1 MVSTAIKM
9 KRVRFSNSSKHARW
23 ARGGASASNPQNK
36 RHRESVMDR
45 YSAKSYNDKRDT
57 DLALERLSNFS
68 FGDKSTVVD
77 DFDTRT
83 IDTSFSAFS
92 AASCVSF
99 RGIEKHWSR
108 IENDPLAREICSLAG
123 MLVELNNEETD
134 ENKSPKEM
142 GGETPLKDP
151 ESEINSA
158 AERSSSDRTVDPLLR
173 AKQFGVLFVIL
184 ENEATTDITLNAAY
198 YLLSLIISKINPQI
212 LRDRY
217 SDLVTVFR
225 KHMTKYFK
233 FDEPMAVK
241 SCLVCFVETLSHQ
254 PMKVLIHS
262 QQDAELMVSY
272 IHHNCP
278 KVRKTCFRLV
288 SLMLTSSDVIAENV
302 CTSEQ
307 HPFTGFISRY
317 VNNQLMDPNKGSQF
331 RMRMLNLLKIIMPYQ
346 PRDTLKTSLET
357 CLSVSSGTH
366 LLLKRKC
373 FEIIQSLFYN
383 EPSDE
388 IISAKMNGQ
397 LLAALDE
404 LRPSF
409 FDEDLMLSWL
419 AAFETA
425 LMNLATLD
433 AATFSSHLL
442 SLLSFCVTTAFV
454 SEVSSVVDA
463 CGQLCCRAF
472 TDAPD
477 SLKLFWLTP
486 GSESISEIPDI
497 AKIGSILKE
506 LTNFKYSSNFG
517 VIFHFIGKVY
527 LALGADFFDQM
538 KPSFLALCALRTN
551 ETPSPALRL
560 VLEDAVSA
568 FGPELFLENYPLNIT
583 GNPGEE
589 LLRSW
594 VLPLLMTS
602 IKSSKLS
609 TWQKFLYPIA
619 QNAESHYEE
628 LFKDPSNLKT
638 LQVLSSQIWHLL
650 PVFCKNCMDALV
662 SFTPGFAKH
671 LSTLITQKHRS
682 SLSIL
687 EALSNLLRSENKDTR
702 DAVVKF
708 SRNYIPQ
715 FFNMYLDET
724 TEDGVKFNVLKVCA
738 DFMANI
744 SREQLNQYI
753 DGIKTRI
760 GSEDT
765 DETKKKLLVDLLRE
779 VVAFMDPEEVRNLL
793 REFVPQLWNVG
804 ACQKKVVMLIKKV
817 LNTQYKDSDGNDL
830 DFDMSTM
837 VTDIKPMLLSK
848 LDSGSVAARKQVY
861 RCMLLLMEKDQFKL
875 EDLNEILPRVILC
888 LRVERKAIR
897 IIGVKLFK
905 ACCNFF
911 VMGSKLDKP
920 KAVFKLIKSFGED
933 LEISCS
939 DRMIAT
945 LMALQYLVA
954 LYQECINDQIQREL
968 FALIAKYM
976 KLAKKP
982 HFFEPALHLLKVLIS
997 ILDVEQLSKY
1007 CEKIISE
1014 ICAWNKTTGLMYRAR
1029 VKVVLFRLAKKMG
1042 PDAVFEMCPD
1052 DHKKLASSLR
1062 KQLNREETQRKQGKS
1077 TKESKYDDAS
1087 EAASH
1092 VSGSKSQYSRIT
1104 KAETIADILKE
1115 LESSDD
1121 EGNNSRTTKLSSKS
1135 KKSNTTSVFLHEG
1148 KDGVI
1153 DLTDKR
1159 MSRHLSSRK
1168 PTETEAK
1175 NEANRKSELK
1185 FAPDGRLLLI
1195 GKDGKY
1201 MGVEKEDENDME
1213 VDPEQQLGIKSD
1225 TSDTEAESDDG
1236 ELSKKKKK
1244 KLAAKFDTSS
1254 LSSWFKSKKQ
1264 PGQQPKGVRRMLE
1277 TGETFR
1283 AKKAGGDIKV
1293 DGKPDPYAFV
1303 PLDPR
1308 ALNKRKAKKLEG
1320 QFKGLVKSSK
1330 RGVISS
1336 KLKSNKL
1343 KKKSLKR

>member
-1 MVSTAIKM
+1 M

-23 ARGGASASNPQNK
+23 ARGGASVSNPQSK
-36 RHRESVMDR
+36 RHRENVMDR
-45 YSAKSYNDKRDT
+45 YSTKSYNDKRDT

-68 FGDKSTVVD
+68 FGDKSTVID

-83 IDTSFSAFS
+83 IDTTFSAFS

-134 ENKSPKEM
+134 DNNKA
-142 GGETPLKDP
+142 ETSLKD
-151 ESEINSA
+151 SENSGKSSEKQLASDSA
-158 AERSSSDRTVDPLLR
+158 ADPLLR
-173 AKQFGVLFVIL
+173 AKQFAVLFVIL
-184 ENEATTDITLNAAY
+184 ENEATTDLTLNAAY
-198 YLLSLIISKINPQI
+198 YLLSLIISKMNPQI
-212 LRDRY
+212 LRDRC
-217 SDLVTVFR
+217 SDLIPVFR

-233 FDEPMAVK
+233 CDEPMPVK

-254 PMKVLIHS
+254 PMRVLVQS
-262 QQDAELMVSY
+262 QQDAELMISY
-272 IHHNCP
+272 VHHNCS

-288 SLMLTSSDVIAENV
+288 SLMLSNSDVVAENV

-317 VNNQLMDPNKGSQF
+317 VNDQLMDSNKASQF
-331 RMRMLNLLKIIMPYQ
+331 RMRMLNLLKVTMSYQ
-346 PRDTLKTSLET
+346 SRDALKTSLET

-366 LLLKRKC
+366 LLLKKKC
-373 FEIIQSLFYN
+373 FEIIQSVFYN
-383 EPSDE
+383 EPSGE
-388 IISAKMNGQ
+388 VINAKMNGQ
-397 LLAALDE
+397 LLSALDE

-419 AAFETA
+419 AAYEAAF
-425 LMNLATLD
+425 MNLSTLD
-433 AATFSSHLL
+433 AAIFSSHLL

-463 CGQLCCRAF
+463 CGKLCCRAF
-472 TDAPD
+472 ADAPD
-477 SLKLFWLTP
+477 SLKSFWKTL
-486 GSESISEIPDI
+486 GLDSVSEIPDI

-506 LTNFKYSSNFG
+506 LTSFKYSANFG
-517 VIFHFIGKVY
+517 VIFNLIGKVY
-527 LALGADFFDQM
+527 LALGVDFFDQM
-538 KPSFLALCALRTN
+538 KPSFLALCALKTN
-551 ETPSPALRL
+551 ETQSATLRL

-568 FGPELFLENYPLNIT
+568 FGPELFLETYPLNIT

-594 VLPLLMTS
+594 MLPLLMTS

-609 TWQKFLYPIA
+609 TWQKMLYPIA
-619 QNAESHYEE
+619 QTAESHFEG
-628 LFKDPSNLKT
+628 LFKDPTNLKT
-638 LQVLSSQIWHLL
+638 LQLLSSQIWHLL
-650 PVFCKNCMDALV
+650 PVFCKNCTDALV

-671 LSTLITQKHRS
+671 LSTLITQKHS
-682 SLSIL
+682 SSSNIL
-687 EALSNLLRSENKDTR
+687 EALSNLLRSENKDSR

-708 SRNYIPQ
+708 SRNYMPQ
-715 FFNMYLDET
+715 FFNMYLDEAT
-724 TEDGVKFNVLKVCA
+724 ADEMKINVLKVSA
-738 DFMANI
+738 DFMANVTK
-744 SREQLNQYI
+744 EQLNQYI
-753 DGIKTRI
+753 DGVKNRIKA
-760 GSEDT
+760 EET

-779 VVAFMDPEEVRNLL
+779 IVAFMDPEEVRTLL
-793 REFVPQLWNVG
+793 TEFVPQLWNVST
-804 ACQKKVVMLIKKV
+804 CQKKVVMLIKKV
-817 LNTQYKDSDGNDL
+817 LNTQYKDSDGNDF
-830 DFDMSTM
+830 DFDMSTI
-837 VTDIKPMLLSK
+837 VADIKPMLLSK
-848 LDSGSVAARKQVY
+848 LDTGSVAARKQVY
-861 RCMLLLMEKDQFKL
+861 RCILLLMEKGSFKL
-875 EDLNEILPRVILC
+875 EDLNELLPRVILC
-888 LRVERKAIR
+888 LRVERKVIR

-905 ACCNFF
+905 ACCNFY
-911 VMGSKLDKP
+911 VMKSNLDKP

-939 DRMIAT
+939 DRMVAT
-945 LMALQYLVA
+945 LIALQYLVA
-954 LYQECINDQIQREL
+954 LYQECITDQIQREL
-968 FALIAKYM
+968 FPLIAKYM

-997 ILDVEQLSKY
+997 IMDVEQLSKY

-1014 ICAWNKTTGLMYRAR
+1014 ICAWNKTTELMYRAR

-1042 PDAVFEMCPD
+1042 PDAVFEMCPE
-1052 DHKKLASSLR
+1052 DHKKLASSIR
-1062 KQLNREETQRKQGKS
+1062 KQLNKEEAQRKQGKS
-1077 TKESKYDDAS
+1077 TKGSKYDEAS
-1087 EAASH
+1087 EATSY
-1092 VSGSKSQYSRIT
+1092 VSDSKSQNSRIT
-1104 KAETIADILKE
+1104 KAETIAGILKE

-1121 EGNNSRTTKLSSKS
+1121 EGNTSRTTKMTSKS
-1135 KKSNTTSVFLHEG
+1135 RKSNATSVFLHEG

-1153 DLTDKR
+1153 DLSDKR

-1168 PTETEAK
+1168 PTENEAK
-1175 NEANRKSELK
+1175 DETSKKSELK
-1185 FAPDGRLLLI
+1185 FAADGRLLLM
-1195 GKDGKY
+1195 GKDGKF
-1201 MGVEKEDENDME
+1201 MGTEKEEAENDMD

-1236 ELSKKKKK
+1236 DLSKKKKK
-1244 KLAAKFDTSS
+1244 KLAAKSDAS
-1254 LSSWFKSKKQ
+1254 LSNWFKTKKQ
-1264 PGQQPKGVRRMLE
+1264 SSQQRKGVMRMLE

-1283 AKKAGGDIKV
+1283 AKKAGGDVKV

-1320 QFKGLVKSSK
+1320 QLKGLVKSSK
-1330 RGVISS
+1330 RGVLSS

-1343 KKKSLKR
+1343 KKKPSKR